1 MHRSNLIDTAGRAVP
16 HDFAS
21 IVTRFLGRFVTAHGK
36 AELVDIGDIQLIP
49 VRDLADH
56 WAVVE
61 VQSGAFL
68 KCGGDGIVTTDDL
81 SHGDVQ

>member
-1 MHRSNLIDTAGRAVP
+1 MHHSNHIDTLGRAIP
-16 HDFAS
+16 HGFAG
-21 IVTRFLGRFVTAHGK
+21 IVSRFLDRFAANHGR
-36 AELVDIGDIQLIP
+36 AELVDASDIKLIP

-56 WAVVE
+56 WAVIE

-81 SHGDVQ
+81 IHGDVR